1 MFQHSPITQSFSS
14 SIIWISRLVKSLPSQ
29 SGALSPFPAWS
40 PSHSTPVPVW
50 DPSRTSWSSTAPQRE
65 QSCPCPLLQMCPA
78 PDVPWEPSPPADSAP
93 QPQCI
98 SHTRK
103 RSSRGKTKLL
113 SSGSGTKRVSVWGF
127 PVSGFQESQS
137 FLRHKMEMALQC
149 WTQGISCWDANPERT
164 ELTKGFLLLGAT
176 ANYAESYNLRLKR
189 ASSKEILG
197 ATDP

>member
-29 SGALSPFPAWS
+29 SGALSPFPAWA
-40 PSHSTPVPVW
+40 PSHSTSVPVW
-50 DPSRTSWSSTAPQRE
+50 DPAGQAGAAQLLRGSRAVPV
-65 QSCPCPLLQMCPA
+65 PCSRCALLQMCPGSL
-78 PDVPWEPSPPADSAP
+78 PHLLTLLQNPSV
-93 QPQCI
+93 
-98 SHTRK
+98 SHTPGK
-103 RSSRGKTKLL
+103 EALGGKTKLL